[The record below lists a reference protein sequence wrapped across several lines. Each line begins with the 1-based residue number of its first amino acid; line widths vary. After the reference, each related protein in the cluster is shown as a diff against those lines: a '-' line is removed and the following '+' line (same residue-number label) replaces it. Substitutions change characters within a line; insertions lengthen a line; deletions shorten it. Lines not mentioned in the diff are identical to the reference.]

1 MKEKAKQL
9 MVNQALEN
17 YVKTHNTL
25 TEESSLE
32 RKKSAATN
40 RQPQPLHKSN
50 DLNNSVKY
58 PSTSQS

>member
-25 TEESSLE
+25 TDESSLD

-40 RQPQPLHKSN
+40 RQSQPLQKSN

-58 PSTSQS
+58 PSTS

>member
-25 TEESSLE
+25 TDESSLE

-40 RQPQPLHKSN
+40 RQPQPLQKSN

>member
-25 TEESSLE
+25 TDESSLE

-40 RQPQPLHKSN
+40 RQPQPLQKSN
-50 DLNNSVKY
+50 DLKNSVKY

>member
-25 TEESSLE
+25 TDESSLD

-40 RQPQPLHKSN
+40 RQPQSLQKSN

-58 PSTSQS
+58 PNTSQS

>member
-25 TEESSLE
+25 TDESSLD
-32 RKKSAATN
+32 RKKSVATN
-40 RQPQPLHKSN
+40 RQPQPLQKSN

-58 PSTSQS
+58 PSTS

>member
-25 TEESSLE
+25 TDESSLD
-32 RKKSAATN
+32 RKKSSATN
-40 RQPQPLHKSN
+40 RQPQSLKKSN

-58 PSTSQS
+58 PSTS